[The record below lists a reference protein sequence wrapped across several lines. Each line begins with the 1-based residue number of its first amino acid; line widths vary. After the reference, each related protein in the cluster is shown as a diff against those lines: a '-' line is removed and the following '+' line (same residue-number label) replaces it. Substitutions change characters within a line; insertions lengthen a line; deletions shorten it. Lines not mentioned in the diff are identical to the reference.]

1 MLPLMLRA
9 NKPMRQS
16 LANVVMVLVLSAALL
31 GFAPLTSAVADPG
44 GWSATGSLGDARA
57 SQTATRVFDGKVL
70 VVGGLR
76 SGQALTSVESY
87 DPSSRAWTRRAPLD
101 AARSSHTA
109 TFMPDGR
116 VVVVGGMGSD
126 GQPLASTEVYNPRT
140 NTWRAGGAS
149 TTARAGHSATLLSNG
164 RILVVGGFGSDG
176 RPLAS
181 GELYNPSTG
190 IWSSTGALSAARSA
204 HTATLLANGRV
215 LVAGGIGVD
224 GKPLASAEVYDFAA
238 GTWSATGS
246 LSTARS
252 AQTAT
257 ALGDQVS
264 GGSDRRVLAV
274 GGIGS
279 DGSRLATAELYDP
292 SSGVWI
298 NAGALAFGRS
308 SHSAALLP
316 NGVVL
321 VTGGATGLVSAELYD
336 PATARWTSTATPSA
350 ARTSQTATVLLS
362 GRVLVAGG
370 ATAAGDQLGSAE
382 EYEPDLGDRWQP
394 AASMAQARS
403 GHTATLLPDGDVLVA
418 GGHRTTTAV
427 TPPRRIDPLDGAELY
442 RPLTGTWTT
451 ARPLERSRSF
461 QTATLIAGSPSQ
473 CGNNCGKVLVAG
485 GVSAADSTGR
495 AQTIA
500 SAELYD
506 PATRSWSATA
516 SMGTPRAF
524 HSATLLPNGKIL
536 VVAGAGPG
544 GAEPTNANQLA
555 SAELYDPISETWSAT
570 GSLTGTT
577 TTPASN
583 TPRGARFSHTA
594 VLLDNDK
601 GPCGTNC
608 GKVLIA
614 GGVGGVGTGPALPS
628 AELYD
633 PGTGTFKATTDL
645 GLSRQGHA
653 SAVLPD
659 GKVLVMG
666 GFHDPFGTT
675 PPNLD
680 ATETYDPV
688 TGTWSSSASLAA
700 RRIAQTATPLRD
712 GTILV
717 TGGTAGGNAPGT
729 TNEAGPG
736 LFSSERFNPGTNAW
750 SGASFLNTARVYH
763 TATLLPSGPAS
774 VCGENCGKVLVAG
787 GNAELIGNFAP
798 YFDLQTPLSSVEL
811 YTPTNVPMPNQPPS
825 RQPPMNE
832 PRAPS
837 TTTGVAAI
845 PPVPA
850 PTSRFPANIRV
861 ERTRVSGG
869 RLLVLIRTTARATGS
884 LRLRFQAAGR
894 TLSFSQR
901 ISRGTVRVSRRLS
914 RSQSRLG
921 TGILSVSYAGNPRVR
936 RDAVRLRAGSHSAR
950 LMRQTARI
958 VSDQLQVSGT
968 ITRSAR
974 GVVRVRLGYD
984 GGAGTV
990 RFLNYRAPIRNGRW
1004 RLAQTLPVAAR
1015 AGGQLSI
1022 QYTGSLRGRIAGA
1035 QTAKQ
1040 VAP

>member
-1 MLPLMLRA
+1 MLPPMLRA
-9 NKPMRQS
+9 NKLMRQS

-31 GFAPLTSAVADPG
+31 GFAPLASAVAAPG
-44 GWSATGSLGDARA
+44 GWSATGSFGDARA
-57 SQTATRVFDGKVL
+57 FQTATRVFDGKVL

-76 SGQALTSVESY
+76 SGQALASVESY
-87 DPSSRAWTRRAPLD
+87 DPSSKAWTRRAPLD

-109 TFMPDGR
+109 TFLPNGR
-116 VVVVGGMGSD
+116 VVVVGGRSSD
-126 GQPLASTEVYNPRT
+126 GQPLASTEVYNPTT
-140 NTWRAGGAS
+140 NTWSAGGAS
-149 TTARAGHSATLLSNG
+149 TTSRAGHSATLLSNG
-164 RILVVGGFGSDG
+164 RILVVGGSGPDG
-176 RPLAS
+176 KPLAA
-181 GELYNPSTG
+181 GELYNPNTG
-190 IWSSTGALSAARSA
+190 VWSSTGALSTARSG

-215 LVAGGIGVD
+215 LVAGGIGLD
-224 GKPLASAEVYDFAA
+224 GNPLASAEVYDFSA

-246 LSTARS
+246 LSAARS

-279 DGSRLATAELYDP
+279 GGSRLATAELYDE
-292 SSGVWI
+292 SSGVWS

-321 VTGGATGLVSAELYD
+321 VTGGAAGLVSAELYD
-336 PATARWTSTATPSA
+336 PATARWTSTAAPSTG
-350 ARTSQTATVLLS
+350 RTSQTATVLLS
-362 GRVLVAGG
+362 GRVLVVGG
-370 ATAAGDQLGSAE
+370 ATAAGDSLESAE
-382 EYEPDLGDRWQP
+382 EYEPDLGDRWQRT
-394 AASMAQARS
+394 ASLAQARS

-451 ARPLERSRSF
+451 TRPLERSRSF

-524 HSATLLPNGKIL
+524 HSATPLPNGKIL

-555 SAELYDPISETWSAT
+555 SAELYDPISGTWSPT

-594 VLLDNDK
+594 VLLDK
-601 GPCGTNC
+601 GPCGTSC

-614 GGVGGVGTGPALPS
+614 AGVGGVGTGPALPS

-680 ATETYDPV
+680 ATETYDPA
-688 TGTWSSSASLAA
+688 TATWSSSASLAA

-736 LFSSERFNPGTNAW
+736 LFSSERFDPGTNAW
-750 SGASFLNTARVYH
+750 SRTSFLNTARVYH

-798 YFDLQTPLSSVEL
+798 YFDLQTPLNSVEL
-811 YTPTNVPMPNQPPS
+811 YTPTNVPTPNQPPS
-825 RQPPMNE
+825 RQPPVNE
-832 PRAPS
+832 PPAPP
-837 TTTGVAAI
+837 TLTGVAAI
-845 PPVPA
+845 SPA
-850 PTSRFPANIRV
+850 PAATSRFPANIRV

-936 RDAVRLRAGSHSAR
+936 RDAVRLRAGSSSAR
-950 LMRQTARI
+950 LVRQTARI

-990 RFLNYRAPIRNGRW
+990 RFLNYRALIRNGRW

-1015 AGGQLSI
+1015 VGGQLSI

-1035 QTAKQ
+1035 QTTKQ